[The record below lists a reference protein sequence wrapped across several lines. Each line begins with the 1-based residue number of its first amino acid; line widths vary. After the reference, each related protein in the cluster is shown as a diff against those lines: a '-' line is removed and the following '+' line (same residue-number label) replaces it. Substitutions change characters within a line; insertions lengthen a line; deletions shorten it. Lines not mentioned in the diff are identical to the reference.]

1 MILPALM
8 LVAAVPAVPAGSGS
22 ATAPSRDAERYAL
35 CLADAGS
42 KPAATIVEATKWLGA
57 GGGVPAR
64 HCLALAYLADR
75 QYGPATQ
82 ALDTAAR
89 AAEAAHDPHVAEL
102 WGQAGNA
109 ALLGGKMQAAYGYF
123 TTGIAAAPGDPA
135 GRAQL
140 SIDRARALVEL
151 KRLAEARADLD
162 TATRLDPA
170 PALGWLLRATLARR
184 QGDLVAAEAS
194 LLEAT
199 RRTTEASPEYPDVTL
214 EAGNIAAAQGK
225 LTLARQAWTAA
236 AASAPGSPAAIAA
249 TQALA
254 ANPG

>member
-1 MILPALM
+1 MILPAL
-8 LVAAVPAVPAGSGS
+8 LLAAAAPVAAPAADI
-22 ATAPSRDAERYAL
+22 DAERYAL
-35 CLADAGS
+35 CLAAAGS
-42 KPAATIVEATKWLGA
+42 EPAATIAEATKWLGA

-75 QYGPATQ
+75 QYAPATA
-82 ALDTAAR
+82 ALEAAAR

-109 ALLGGKMQAAYGYF
+109 ALLGGKAQDAYRYF
-123 TTGIAAAPGDPA
+123 STGIAAATRDA
-135 GRAQL
+135 QGRAQL

-151 KRLAEARADLD
+151 NRVAEARADLD
-162 TATRLDPA
+162 AAVKLDPA
-170 PALGWLLRATLARR
+170 PAIGWLLRATLARR
-184 QGDLVAAEAS
+184 QGDLAVAEAS

-199 RRTTEASPEYPDVTL
+199 RRTPVDASEYPDVTL

-225 LTLARQAWTAA
+225 TALARAAWTAA
-236 AASAPGSPAAIAA
+236 AASAPGTPAAIAA